1 MANQFEATLLW
12 AASCLGYF
20 GFMRAGEFTMTDPKE
35 SPAIQSSDVS
45 VDSHTYPSILRI
57 FLRRAKTD
65 PFGKGVYV
73 CVGRTNSSLC
83 PVAAI
88 LGYLAIR
95 PPGRGPLFIFRDGTP
110 LTRDRFVREVRAA
123 LSAAHIDHH
132 AYSGHSF
139 RIGAAT
145 MAAQAGLPP
154 HLIKMLGR
162 WSSDAYQLYIRT
174 PRETL
179 AAVSRTIAQ

>member
-1 MANQFEATLLW
+1 
-12 AASCLGYF
+12 
-20 GFMRAGEFTMTDPKE
+20 MTDPKE

-123 LSAAHIDHH
+123 LSAAHIDHQ

-162 WSSDAYQLYIRT
+162 WSSDAYQVYIRT